1 MDRGII
7 ESSPPRGSLVI
18 SSNVGSLSK
27 RTVISVQRPTATTS
41 DLCSFSVSGVIS
53 ILGEETEKYYNQGE
67 IELYFQ
73 KNFGNNY
80 LTYTCDFVFQSSV
93 TILNQLAIFNFQM
106 EKYGT
111 SGTNHLTV
119 VATSNTDHPSL
130 SWRRPFTIIKKS

>member
-53 ILGEETEKYYNQGE
+53 IKRKEKEKYYNQSK
-67 IELYFQ
+67 IELVP
-73 KNFGNNY
+73 KNFW
-80 LTYTCDFVFQSSV
+80 
-93 TILNQLAIFNFQM
+93 
-106 EKYGT
+106 E
-111 SGTNHLTV
+111 
-119 VATSNTDHPSL
+119 
-130 SWRRPFTIIKKS
+130 

>member
-53 ILGEETEKYYNQGE
+53 IKGEEQNHYNQGK
-67 IELYFQ
+67 IELVP
-73 KNFGNNY
+73 KNFWEF
-80 LTYTCDFVFQSSV
+80 LS
-93 TILNQLAIFNFQM
+93 
-106 EKYGT
+106 
-111 SGTNHLTV
+111 HLYMRFRI
-119 VATSNTDHPSL
+119 P
-130 SWRRPFTIIKKS
+130 K

>member
-53 ILGEETEKYYNQGE
+53 IKGEEQENHYNQGK
-67 IELYFQ
+67 IELVP
-73 KNFGNNY
+73 KNFWEF
-80 LTYTCDFVFQSSV
+80 LS
-93 TILNQLAIFNFQM
+93 
-106 EKYGT
+106 
-111 SGTNHLTV
+111 HLYM
-119 VATSNTDHPSL
+119 
-130 SWRRPFTIIKKS
+130 PFRIPK

>member
-53 ILGEETEKYYNQGE
+53 IKGEEQENHYNQGK
-67 IELYFQ
+67 IELVP
-73 KNFGNNY
+73 KNFWEF
-80 LTYTCDFVFQSSV
+80 LS
-93 TILNQLAIFNFQM
+93 
-106 EKYGT
+106 
-111 SGTNHLTV
+111 HLYMQFRI
-119 VATSNTDHPSL
+119 P
-130 SWRRPFTIIKKS
+130 K